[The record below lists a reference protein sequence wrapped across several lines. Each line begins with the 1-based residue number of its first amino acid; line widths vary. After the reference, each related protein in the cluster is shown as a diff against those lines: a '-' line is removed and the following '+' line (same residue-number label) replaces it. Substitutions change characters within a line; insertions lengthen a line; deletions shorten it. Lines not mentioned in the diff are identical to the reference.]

1 MAGRVEGKAALVMG
15 AGQTPGETVGNGR
28 AVAVVLAREG
38 ARVVV
43 ADRDL
48 AAAEET
54 VAMIKGE
61 GLDASA
67 LQCDVTS
74 EEDVAG
80 AVAQALQ
87 RLGRLDILHNNVG
100 ASI

>member
-28 AVAVVLAREG
+28 AVAIGAGREG
-38 ARVVV
+38 ATVAV

-54 VAMIKGE
+54 VAHDQGGE
-61 GLDASA
+61 ASRRA
-67 LQCDVTS
+67 RCSAT
-74 EEDVAG
+74 
-80 AVAQALQ
+80 
-87 RLGRLDILHNNVG
+87 
-100 ASI
+100 